1 MDSYLHSSSPPGLLY
16 KAIDDVAKLSSAYA
30 SPYQTIPIEPQ
41 WNQTALPPPPVYPP
55 APIREFNISF
65 TAPYSSNPPQVP
77 SHSMEMPHA
86 IMSPPVPSSG
96 PARIDYSLSV
106 QRQRAAMNRDRYKKV
121 RFCVFCQ
128 SSKQPEHVYRSHI
141 LKDTEG
147 RVVCPYLRSY
157 TCPLCNANGDD
168 AHTIKYCPLNQPTI
182 IFT

>member
-1 MDSYLHSSSPPGLLY
+1 MDSYLYSSSSPGLLY
-16 KAIDDVAKLSSAYA
+16 KAIDDITKLSSVP
-30 SPYQTIPIEPQ
+30 PYQTTPIEPQ
-41 WNQTALPPPPVYPP
+41 WNHAPPPPPP
-55 APIREFNISF
+55 AFPRAPIREFNVTF
-65 TAPYSSNPPQVP
+65 TAPCSPIPPQAPRHTV
-77 SHSMEMPHA
+77 EAPHTVSA
-86 IMSPPVPSSG
+86 SG
-96 PARIDYSLSV
+96 PTRIDYSLSV

-141 LKDTEG
+141 LKDIEG

-157 TCPLCNANGDD
+157 TCPICNANGDD